1 MKEYKKCCFTGYR
14 PSKLPFNVYIR
25 DKAYNDFE
33 NLVTEGILK
42 LYNEDCRVFYTG
54 MAMGFDIICAET
66 VLLLKRLYNCEIKL
80 ICAIPFKEQPEKYD
94 EHWRKRYFDILAQC
108 DEKVILSDSY
118 NKGCYQKRN
127 EYMVDNSDYVMTWFD
142 GKQGGTKNTVNYA
155 IKQNKFVLNL
165 NKNSTENYSY
175 QTTFEIFQSAFFHLR
190 TIFLFFVIKL

>member
-175 QTTFEIFQSAFFHLR
+175 QTTFEIF
-190 TIFLFFVIKL
+190 